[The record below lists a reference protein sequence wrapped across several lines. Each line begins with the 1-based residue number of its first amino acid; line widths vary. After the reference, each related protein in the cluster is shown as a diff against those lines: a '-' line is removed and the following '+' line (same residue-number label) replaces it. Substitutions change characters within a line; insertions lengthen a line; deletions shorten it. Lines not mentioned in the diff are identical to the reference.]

1 MLSRPCI
8 FQHTGCMCFR
18 FLTPSSWCC
27 QNPSLIQG
35 TKGKSCAQ
43 VLTNMQHHIDPY
55 LRQFYWAMSSLTWPL
70 AIIRKLIYFDIT
82 FKIICKKQ
90 YAELRHPFATL
101 FPMGF
106 CHPPPAPAPAPCP
119 KLLLAYFLSQKALVS
134 LFLFT
139 LRCTAFLRVVIS
151 GL

>member
-1 MLSRPCI
+1 MLSWPCI

-27 QNPSLIQG
+27 QNPSLTQG
-35 TKGKSCAQ
+35 TKGKSCAR
-43 VLTNMQHHIDPY
+43 VLTNMQHLVDPY
-55 LRQFYWAMSSLTWPL
+55 LGQFYWATSSLTWPL

-90 YAELRHPFATL
+90 YGKLRHPFATL

-106 CHPPPAPAPAPCP
+106 CHPPHPTTPFPEV
-119 KLLLAYFLSQKALVS
+119 LLAYFLPQKALVS
-134 LFLFT
+134 PLFLFT
-139 LRCTAFLRVVIS
+139 FGCTAFLRVVIS